1 MLHLSPRCCL
11 AYKRR
16 TDLYEQTQT
25 VVESLLSNLA
35 GEFAQVCSR
44 LLIIRDHGPADL
56 PLDKREAKDEEDERY
71 WRECLLLCGSYRP
84 LDSLRCWSINSGIA
98 PYHILL
104 VVE

>member
-71 WRECLLLCGSYRP
+71 GENVFCCVAHTVP
-84 LDSLRCWSINSGIA
+84 LTAC
-98 PYHILL
+98 
-104 VVE
+104 VVGL